1 MKFTLTQKD
10 GKTKAR
16 AGELLTDNGTIQTP
30 IFMPVGTV
38 ASVKGVHQRELK
50 EEINPDI
57 ILGNTYHLYLRPGTG
72 ILEEAGG
79 LHQFMGWDRPIL
91 TDSGGYQVYSL
102 SDNRKIKEEGV
113 KFKSHIDGS
122 LHVFT
127 PENVMEIQRTIG
139 ADIIM
144 AFDECTPYPC
154 DYQYAKRS
162 MHLTHRWLDRC
173 IDHLE
178 KLPFKY
184 GYSQSFFPIVQGS
197 TYKDLRKQSAE
208 YIASVDAE
216 GNAIGGLSTGEP
228 AEEMYEM
235 AEIVCDIL
243 PEDKPRYLMG
253 VGTPINILE
262 NIALGVDMFDC
273 VMPTRNARN
282 GMLFTAHGT
291 INIKNKKWENDF
303 SPIDEMG
310 ITFVDIE
317 YSKAYLRHLFAANE
331 YLGKQIATIHN
342 LGFYLWLVRTARERI
357 LAGDFLEWKTM
368 MVNQMDKRL

>member
-1 MKFTLTQKD
+1 MHFELKIKD
-10 GKTKAR
+10 KETKAR
-16 AGELLTDNGTIQTP
+16 AGVITTDHGKIETP

-38 ASVKGVHQRELK
+38 GTVKGVHQSELK
-50 EEINPDI
+50 NEINPDI
-57 ILGNTYHLYLRPGTG
+57 ILGNTYHLYLRPKTN
-72 ILEEAGG
+72 ILKQAGG
-79 LHQFMGWDRPIL
+79 LHKFMNWDRNIL

-102 SDNRKIKEEGV
+102 SGRRKINEEGV

-122 LHVFT
+122 YHTFT

-154 DYQYAKRS
+154 DYNYAKRS
-162 MHLTHRWLDRC
+162 MHMTHRWLKRC
-173 IDHLE
+173 ISHLE
-178 KLPFKY
+178 KTPY
-184 GYSQSFFPIVQGS
+184 SYDYSQAFFPIVQGS

-208 YIASVDAE
+208 FIASVGAE
-216 GNAIGGLSTGEP
+216 GNAIGGLSVGEP

-235 AEIVCDIL
+235 TEVVTAIL

-262 NIALGVDMFDC
+262 NIALGIDMFDC

-282 GMLFTAHGT
+282 GMLFTAYGS
-291 INIKNKKWENDF
+291 INIKNKKWEDDF

-310 ITFVDIE
+310 ITYVDTL
-317 YSKAYLRHLFAANE
+317 YSKAYLRHLFVSKE
-331 YLGKQIATIHN
+331 LLGKQIASIHN
-342 LGFYLWLVRTARERI
+342 LGFYLWLVREARKHI
-357 LAGDFLEWKTM
+357 LAGDFLAWKTK
-368 MVNQMDKRL
+368 MVNQMSNRL

>member
-1 MKFTLTQKD
+1 MKFELLQKD
-10 GKTKAR
+10 PQSKAR
-16 AGELLTDNGTIQTP
+16 AGTITTDHGVIETP

-50 EEINPDI
+50 DEINPDI
-57 ILGNTYHLYLRPGTG
+57 ILGNTYHLYLRPGTA
-72 ILEEAGG
+72 ILEKAGG
-79 LHQFMGWDRPIL
+79 LHKFMNWDRNIL

-102 SDNRKIKEEGV
+102 SANRKIKEEGV

-122 LHVFT
+122 YHVFT
-127 PENVMEIQRTIG
+127 PENVMEIQRIIG

-154 DYQYAKRS
+154 DYRYAQRS
-162 MHLTHRWLDRC
+162 MHMTHRWLDRC
-173 IDHLE
+173 INHLE

-184 GYSQSFFPIVQGS
+184 GFEQTFFPIVQGS
-197 TYKDLRKQSAE
+197 TYKDLRMQSAE
-208 YIASVDAE
+208 YIANSGQQ
-216 GNAIGGLSTGEP
+216 GNAIGGLSVGEP
-228 AEEMYEM
+228 AEEMYGM
-235 AEIVCDIL
+235 TEIVCDIL

-291 INIKNKKWENDF
+291 INIKNKKWEDDF
-303 SPIDEMG
+303 SPLDEMG
-310 ITFVDIE
+310 MTFVDTE
-317 YSKAYLRHLFAANE
+317 YTKAYLRHLFAANE

-342 LGFYLWLVRTARERI
+342 LGFYMWLVREARKHI
-357 LAGDFLEWKTM
+357 LAGDFRVWKEM
-368 MVNQMDKRL
+368 MVRQMSQRL

>member
-1 MKFTLTQKD
+1 MKFDLLHTDPLS
-10 GKTKAR
+10 KAR
-16 AGELLTDNGTIQTP
+16 AGTITTDHGTIETP

-57 ILGNTYHLYLRPGTG
+57 ILGNTYHLYLRPQTA
-72 ILEEAGG
+72 ILEQAGG
-79 LHQFMGWDRPIL
+79 LHKFMNWDRNIL

-102 SDNRKIKEEGV
+102 SANRKIKEEGV

-122 LHVFT
+122 IHFFT

-154 DYQYAKRS
+154 DYRYAQRS
-162 MHLTHRWLDRC
+162 MHMTHRWLDRC
-173 IDHLE
+173 INHLE
-178 KLPFKY
+178 KVPVKY
-184 GYSQSFFPIVQGS
+184 GYEQTFFPIVQGS
-197 TYKDLRKQSAE
+197 TYKDLRMQSAE
-208 YIASVDAE
+208 YIANAGQQ
-216 GNAIGGLSTGEP
+216 GNAIGGLSVGEP
-228 AEEMYEM
+228 AEEMYAM
-235 AEIVCDIL
+235 TDVVCSIL

-291 INIKNKKWENDF
+291 INIKNKKWEADF
-303 SPIDEMG
+303 SPLDESG
-310 ITFVDIE
+310 TTFVDRE

-342 LGFYLWLVRTARERI
+342 LGFYMWLVREARKHI
-357 LAGDFLEWKTM
+357 LAGDFRTWKEI
-368 MVNQMDKRL
+368 MVKQMSQRL

>member
-1 MKFTLTQKD
+1 MKFDLLTKD
-10 GKTKAR
+10 AKSQAR
-16 AGELLTDNGTIQTP
+16 AGKITTDHGVIETP

-50 EEINPDI
+50 NDINPDI
-57 ILGNTYHLYLRPGTG
+57 ILGNTYHLYLRPQTE
-72 ILEEAGG
+72 ILEKAGG
-79 LHQFMGWDRPIL
+79 LHKFMNWDRNIL

-102 SDNRKIKEEGV
+102 SSNRKIKEEGV

-122 LHVFT
+122 YHFFS

-154 DYQYAKRS
+154 DYRYAKRS
-162 MHLTHRWLDRC
+162 MHMTHRWLDRC
-173 IDHLE
+173 ISHLDN
-178 KLPFKY
+178 LPFKY
-184 GYSQSFFPIVQGS
+184 GYEQTFFPIVQGS
-197 TYKDLRKQSAE
+197 TYKDLRQQSAE
-208 YIASVDAE
+208 YIANAGAQ
-216 GNAIGGLSTGEP
+216 GNAIGGLSVGEP
-228 AEEMYEM
+228 AEEMYAM
-235 AEIVCDIL
+235 TEIVTAIL

-262 NIALGVDMFDC
+262 NIALGIDMFDC

-282 GMLFTAHGT
+282 GMLFTAHGS
-291 INIKNKKWENDF
+291 INIKNKKWEADF

-310 ITFVDIE
+310 HTFVDLE

-342 LGFYLWLVRTARERI
+342 LGFYMWLVREARRQI
-357 LAGDFLEWKTM
+357 IAGTFREWKDK
-368 MVNQMDKRL
+368 MVVQMSQRL